1 MSTATMAQTGTFT
14 DLERN
19 GNSARIQAVDGLSMD
34 PAVFEKLLLNPQIAV
49 KYDLRKDIRYSHSIV
64 SFLPQVSSIGKRP
77 IGFRVL
83 VGFGIALRPLFCY
96 LIGWRG
102 SNQQKMGSAITY
114 CAQAYI

>member
-64 SFLPQVSSIGKRP
+64 PQVSSIGKRP
-77 IGFRVL
+77 IAFRVL

-96 LIGWRG
+96 LIG
-102 SNQQKMGSAITY
+102 
-114 CAQAYI
+114 